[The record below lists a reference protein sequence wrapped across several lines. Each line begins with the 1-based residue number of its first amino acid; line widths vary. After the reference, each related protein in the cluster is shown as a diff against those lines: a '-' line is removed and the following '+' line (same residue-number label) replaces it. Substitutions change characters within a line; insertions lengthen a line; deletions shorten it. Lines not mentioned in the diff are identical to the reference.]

1 MTERQHKDEQDR
13 EPAEQQPAPVA
24 SKPLQLAAAIGNQAF
39 CRAVLQRNGGDKD
52 TAVKP
57 TPEQLAKDF
66 DTAAGAGKWEDAAKL
81 LIQLPAATII
91 TKIKGLGAPQ
101 QASLAAGATKA
112 LTAEQAAGVARQI
125 SFVQHAPANA
135 APHPAEMEVQ
145 TAQTEQ
151 HKAKVAGGEV
161 TVGTGGKTK
170 NTSTGLES
178 TERFSIGYK
187 GTEAEKTRWLQF
199 IWREIEVVD
208 PVKKG
213 NFRVDE
219 SITTTGGTYGLTT
232 DTSKPKLQHRLQH
245 ADRRRS
251 TRRGSPTTGPADSTT
266 IFDLP
271 GAAQNI
277 VRPPVRRRRHA
288 RSSHA
293 RTSRPTSCAT
303 WTSST
308 RSRWTSSG
316 SSTRKGAP
324 PPRKQ
329 AVKAAGA
336 ANALDPEQ
344 RKRLVAQY
352 PTFDYLP

>member
-208 PVKKG
+208 PVKG

-232 DTSKPKLQHRLQH
+232 DTSKPKYNT
-245 ADRRRS
+245 DS
-251 TRRGSPTTGPADSTT
+251 NTRTSPFYEEGFTDNRTADSTT

-277 VRPPVRRRRHA
+277 VDRQFDAGATKVVSRAHFTTYLVRDMDVLYKVEMDVE
-288 RSSHA
+288 
-293 RTSRPTSCAT
+293 
-303 WTSST
+303 WEF
-308 RSRWTSSG
+308 
-316 SSTRKGAP
+316 TRKGAP